1 MIFNK
6 KRSDDRKEWL
16 RNYDRNLYLDTKDES
31 IKYEEFIDKEL
42 IHFSKYDCDRSIP
55 NLMDGLKISLRKILF
70 SAFKKRLT
78 SEIKVAQFSGY
89 ISENS
94 CYHHG
99 EASLNAAIVG
109 MAQNFVGANNIN
121 LFMPNGQMG
130 TRLMGGQDAASERYI
145 YTQLSKITRFIFP
158 EKDDNI
164 LTYLNDDGTMV
175 EPIYYCPIIPMIL
188 INGSKGI
195 GTGFSTNILSYN
207 PRDIIQYLINK
218 LSDEPTQETFIPY
231 YDGFT
236 GEITQLKDNQFSIK
250 GKYEVIGP
258 DKIRVTELPVGFWTN
273 DFKEYLESLIESKT
287 DSKTGKKI
295 NPIIKDYDDM
305 SKDTSIDFTI
315 TLQKGKLEELNS
327 VQDGV
332 YKQFKLISTVST
344 SNMHLFDSED
354 KLKKYNTIPEI
365 IDDYYVKR
373 LDMYEIR
380 KTYLINELK
389 RELMVLN
396 NKARYIKE
404 ILEGT
409 IDLRKKTKE
418 VINNML
424 REKGY
429 DEIKEGDEYKYLI
442 KMPMDSVTEE
452 NVKKLME
459 DHSKLIKELEEL
471 ELMTKEVMW
480 LNELNELNQEYILF
494 KEEKERMMDNSS
506 KKGKNKSK
514 KTPK

>member
-1 MIFNK
+1 
-6 KRSDDRKEWL
+6 
-16 RNYDRNLYLDTKDES
+16 
-31 IKYEEFIDKEL
+31 
-42 IHFSKYDCDRSIP
+42 
-55 NLMDGLKISLRKILF
+55 
-70 SAFKKRLT
+70 
-78 SEIKVAQFSGY
+78 
-89 ISENS
+89 
-94 CYHHG
+94 
-99 EASLNAAIVG
+99 
-109 MAQNFVGANNIN
+109 
-121 LFMPNGQMG
+121 
-130 TRLMGGQDAASERYI
+130 
-145 YTQLSKITRFIFP
+145 
-158 EKDDNI
+158 
-164 LTYLNDDGTMV
+164 
-175 EPIYYCPIIPMIL
+175 
-188 INGSKGI
+188 
-195 GTGFSTNILSYN
+195 
-207 PRDIIQYLINK
+207 
-218 LSDEPTQETFIPY
+218 
-231 YDGFT
+231 
-236 GEITQLKDNQFSIK
+236 
-250 GKYEVIGP
+250 
-258 DKIRVTELPVGFWTN
+258 
-273 DFKEYLESLIESKT
+273 
-287 DSKTGKKI
+287 
-295 NPIIKDYDDM
+295 
-305 SKDTSIDFTI
+305 
-315 TLQKGKLEELNS
+315 
-327 VQDGV
+327 
-332 YKQFKLISTVST
+332 
-344 SNMHLFDSED
+344 MHLFDSED